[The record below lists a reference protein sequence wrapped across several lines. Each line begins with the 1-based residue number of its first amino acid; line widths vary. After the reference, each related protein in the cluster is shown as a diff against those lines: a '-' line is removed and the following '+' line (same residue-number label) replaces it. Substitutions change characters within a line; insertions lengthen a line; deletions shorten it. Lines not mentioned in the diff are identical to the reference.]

1 MSRDSFED
9 LRSHPPSPCPI
20 CHSGQPRRFMCPAV
34 LAGTEPVYT
43 LVECSNCGV
52 RHLDPLP
59 TPQELNRFYAP
70 QYYGADWY
78 KQEGR
83 GRVFGRAMLP
93 KGSTGKLLD
102 VGCGLGYFLS
112 GIRQSSVWQIYGVEI
127 SPEAVAF
134 AREKLDLDVRCGEL
148 TAIGY
153 PESFFDYLH
162 VSNVLEHVPDPIGF
176 LGECRR
182 IMHQGGQLFLSVPN
196 GPADSAG
203 LVRYYRSVKQPPRS
217 KAGHLF
223 FFSQNALLQLFQKTG
238 FRIVSS
244 HTFGIRRGLSALGY
258 YPSKPG
264 WRRHYRAHAA
274 PPAIAPIRLPDRKK
288 RLPGYYA
295 YRFWQARLKMLPGL
309 WRIGLDFEIILQA
322 E

>member
-1 MSRDSFED
+1 MAKDSFED
-9 LRSHPPSPCPI
+9 LRVHLLSPCPI
-20 CHSGQPRRFMCPAV
+20 CRSGQPPRFLCPAV
-34 LAGTEPVYT
+34 LAGTEPVFS
-43 LVECSNCGV
+43 LMECSTCSV
-52 RHLDPLP
+52 RYLNPLP
-59 TPQELNRFYAP
+59 TPRELNRLYAP

-102 VGCGLGYFLS
+102 VGCGLGFFLS
-112 GIRQSSVWQIYGVEI
+112 GIRQSSVWQIHGVEI

-148 TAIGY
+148 AAIGY
-153 PESFFDYLH
+153 PEGFFDYLH
-162 VSNVLEHVPDPIGF
+162 VSNVLEHVLDPVRF

-182 IMHQGGQLFLSVPN
+182 IMRRGGQLFLSVPN

-203 LVRYYRSVKQPPRS
+203 LIRYYRSEKQPPWS

-223 FFSQNALLQLFQKTG
+223 FFSQNALLRLFQETN

-244 HTFGIRRGLSALGY
+244 RTFGIRRGLSALGY

-264 WRRHYRAHAA
+264 WQRHHRAPAA
-274 PPAIAPIRLPDRKK
+274 SPESSPIRLPAQKK
-288 RLPGYYA
+288 RPPGYYA
-295 YRFWQARLKMLPGL
+295 YRFWQARLKMLPGF
-309 WRIGLDFEIILQA
+309 WRIGLDFEIILRA